1 MTTKRN
7 KAFTLPELIIGLVI
21 ILLVMGGVVATLKSG
36 LDVFFSS
43 EANGKVTTGVRFTV
57 ASFKRE
63 ILPMVNGASS
73 IEILK
78 DMSGVP
84 ATISGSGD
92 YYIYRS
98 TDCTVKCRSA
108 AGDVS
113 LNGSEYISSL
123 DFTVPKASADKLENF
138 MLSMDLEGQDPN
150 YKTAYL
156 SLDLAMA
163 LVGKPEKSNTSNASG
178 SYYTGGVL
186 HFSAFNFKN
195 LNIRDASEGNKVLAD
210 SQSVAKGDA
219 LQVHYD
225 ISVPAGKKD
234 ATKIL
239 WYARTQLNTEVAAD
253 KDKSIGYYESTKYAS
268 VTYSDTTAKNYWW
281 PLLVKSNDKYY
292 LASELYKSIDVVT
305 GNNFLEIPTSND
317 KFYVYTGQ
325 GGGTKDLTD
334 MGDFEADG
342 SLKSGSSGKAQPL
355 SEYCFLR
362 AWVVPSYSDSD
373 GTNVRYPSG
382 YAQWSTRVNIRET
395 GVAGQKFFNDW
406 MLAIQASNNGTST
419 TDQLANHWQNS
430 TGETANAVI
439 NGSEVDITGP
449 HGSNLIQFAKVI
461 SPDYLNDARRYDM
474 AVNGGK
480 SYTSPANYT
489 IIIDAKAGVST
500 AGIGLLLNGYRNN
513 GRTSGY
519 VFYYDPGANGYPI
532 RLQDTSNIV
541 DGYAARGVR
550 EIESPQQA
558 DTLSS
563 SNKNDNLL
571 ASNIT
576 DSSNQHGRRFYSSY
590 YNPQYVPSALQN
602 NIFNSWQESDSSTL
616 QNNKGDDT
624 NECKQMQARRR
635 YMITVLEY
643 YTSDEEKPRLL
654 VRMRLLKN
662 LADVIKETSKTEALL
677 RAEDPFLDGPE
688 FYYSEPAWY
697 GVFVGQKPGYDSASK
712 KYSFK
717 AVRPGDTS
725 AAVVR
730 TIMDKDDSA
739 QYYEQ
744 TPSYYAVQTPSTT
757 LRYKNGYAVKGR
769 IVKNSKDEIV
779 KIFNGGVY
787 KGTALDPRTE
797 LGGGNNSASVLGT
810 LGPSRSR
817 WMGIALWGGQVSNK
831 SSIELY
837 NMTLAPG
844 FDESELRAIM
854 ETDAKVFGIDEIISQ
869 TQLANETYYS
879 AASDSSAKWNGS
891 LFGNSKASAGNGN
904 MNMSN
909 DYANRFTNAS
919 GTVQRCVMSLQ
930 HTGGA
935 NCGCPMCRVYQIYQD
950 ATKRIKFW

>member
-123 DFTVPKASADKLENF
+123 DFTVPKASADKLENYLLD
-138 MLSMDLEGQDPN
+138 MHVEGQDPN
-150 YKTAYL
+150 YKTAYI
-156 SLDLAMA
+156 SLDVLMA
-163 LVGKPEKSNTSNASG
+163 LVGKPEKAATSNAYG
-178 SYYTGGVL
+178 AVYTGGVL
-186 HFSAFNFKN
+186 HFSAFSFSN
-195 LNIRDASEGNKVLAD
+195 LKIHDVSKGDNVLAD
-210 SQSVAKGDA
+210 NQSVAKGDV
-219 LQVHYD
+219 LRVSYN

-234 ATKIL
+234 DTKIL
-239 WYARTQLNTEVAAD
+239 WYARTQLNTNVAAD
-253 KDKSIGYYESTKYAS
+253 KDKSIGYHEATKYAS
-268 VTYSDTTAKNYWW
+268 VTYSDTTAKDYWW
-281 PLLVKSNDKYY
+281 PLLIKSNDKYY
-292 LASELYKSIDVVT
+292 LASELYKSIDVT
-305 GNNFLEIPTSND
+305 PGNNLLEIPTSND
-317 KFYVYTGQ
+317 QFYVYTGT
-325 GGGTKDLTD
+325 GAGTKDLTET
-334 MGDFEADG
+334 GDFDADG
-342 SLKSGSSGKAQPL
+342 SLKSGSSGKAHPL

-406 MLAIQASNNGTST
+406 MLAIQANKNGTST
-419 TDQLANHWQNS
+419 QDQIANHWQS
-430 TGETANAVI
+430 GAASATI
-439 NGSEVDITGP
+439 NGSGVDISGP
-449 HGSNLIQFAKVI
+449 DDNRIQYAKII

-489 IIIDAKAGVST
+489 IIIDAKAGDTT

-513 GRTSGY
+513 DRTSGY
-519 VFYYDPGANGYPI
+519 VFYYDPAANGYPI
-532 RLQDTSNIV
+532 RLQNPNGV
-541 DGYAARGVR
+541 VGGYNARGVK

-558 DTLSS
+558 DSLSTK
-563 SNKNDNLL
+563 NGNDNLL

-576 DSSNQHGRRFYSSY
+576 DSDHQHGRRFYSSY
-590 YNPQYVPSALQN
+590 YNPQYVPAALRN
-602 NIFNSWQESDSSTL
+602 NIFSNWQESASTVL
-616 QNNKGDDT
+616 QDNVGEKT
-624 NECKQMQARRR
+624 IERTQMKERRR
-635 YMITVLEY
+635 YMVTILEY

-662 LADVIKETSKTEALL
+662 LADVIKETGETEADL
-677 RAEDPFLDGPE
+677 RAVDPFLDGPE

-697 GVFVGQKPGYDSASK
+697 GVFVGQEPAYDSSEQ
-712 KYSFK
+712 KYTFK
-717 AVRPGDTS
+717 AMRAGDTS
-725 AAVVR
+725 ATVARQMMVSDDANGFY
-730 TIMDKDDSA
+730 DKTS
-739 QYYEQ
+739 
-744 TPSYYAVQTPSTT
+744 SYYAVQTPANSM
-757 LRYKNGYAVKGR
+757 RYKNGYSITGR
-769 IVKNSKDEIV
+769 IIVNSQEVTKT
-779 KIFNGGVY
+779 FNGGVY
-787 KGTALDPRTE
+787 KGIALDTVNDLSNPGN
-797 LGGGNNSASVLGT
+797 LGA

-817 WMGIALWGGQVSNK
+817 WVGIALWIGKTG
-831 SSIELY
+831 SSSAAINLY

-844 FDESELRAIM
+844 FDESELRSIM
-854 ETDAKVFGIDEIISQ
+854 EKDAKVFGIDEIIPS

-879 AASDSSAKWNGS
+879 AASDSSAKWNSTLFSGS
-891 LFGNSKASAGNGN
+891 KSDGAGNTSK
-904 MNMSN
+904 SN
-909 DYANRFTNAS
+909 DYKDRFKNALDAY
-919 GTVQRCVMSLQ
+919 QQCVMSLQ
-930 HTGGA
+930 HTGKDD
-935 NCGCPMCRVYQIYQD
+935 CTCPMCRVYNIYKKL
-950 ATKRIKFW
+950 TTRIEFW